1 MFFLFSAK
9 MTSSKGTSRG
19 LKAPDLLSDPAKKRG
34 AQTLCL
40 CCFEKWDSYMTRHV
54 QQCKMRDSK
63 STMTDLR
70 KRGTDDR
77 NEFNVAVSKMRGSLF
92 LVNKK

>member
-1 MFFLFSAK
+1 

-19 LKAPDLLSDPAKKRG
+19 LKASDLLPDPAKKKG

-40 CCFEKWDSYMTRHV
+40 CCFEKWDSNMSRRV

-63 STMTDLR
+63 TTMTD

-92 LVNKK
+92 LVNKNNDKSHIHLA